1 MYENLNSDDYMNKL
15 VELKEYPLILV
26 DKFGNV
32 YRKDQYKDPQSG
44 KIFCKHNGKPKKL
57 KPNLFYNRKGGY
69 KHLRVV
75 LCTYLMKHKLSINVS
90 RLVALAWVPNP
101 YNKPFVCHID
111 NNPLNN
117 DYRNLYWGTHKEN
130 MEQMVKDGRS
140 TKGRKLSESH
150 RLMLKGHKNSIRGE
164 LHYKSKLTNS
174 QRIDIIN
181 YWLGGSYS
189 LNKLSEMYN
198 VSRKCIRS
206 IINRGIDFYK
216 I

>member
-1 MYENLNSDDYMNKL
+1 MKKVLCNNIEGLPGYHVTRHGKVYSYHRTNGNFIH
-15 VELKEYPLILV
+15 VWKE
-26 DKFGNV
+26 
-32 YRKDQYKDPQSG
+32 R
-44 KIFCKHNGKPKKL
+44 KL
-57 KPNLFYNRKGGY
+57 KLGTNGRLV
-69 KHLRVV
+69 VV
-75 LCTYLMKHKLSINVS
+75 LKGKNYSVS
-90 RLVALAWVPNP
+90 RLVAKAWVPNP

-130 MEQMVKDGRS
+130 MEQMVNECRS

-150 RLMLKGHKNSIRGE
+150 RLMLKGPRNSIRGE

-181 YWLGGSYS
+181 YWLEGSYS
-189 LNKLSEMYN
+189 LNKLSGMYN

>member
-101 YNKPFVCHID
+101 KPEEYNVVMHLD

-117 DYRNLYWGTHKEN
+117 YYKNLKWGTQSINIQQAVREGRFRGNTGPRPNSYGELNPNSKYKDRL
-130 MEQMVKDGRS
+130 VKRLYRYHLRHPKIQIKQLCLKFN
-140 TKGRKLSESH
+140 TKPTWTYKI
-150 RLMLKGHKNSIRGE
+150 LKGSVAILKD
-164 LHYKSKLTNS
+164 YTP
-174 QRIDIIN
+174 
-181 YWLGGSYS
+181 Y
-189 LNKLSEMYN
+189 
-198 VSRKCIRS
+198 
-206 IINRGIDFYK
+206 
-216 I
+216 